1 MPNGC
6 LKKHIKRSFFL
17 PLHKYMKKASNTLIT
32 LAKNFSQKF

>member
-17 PLHKYMKKASNTLIT
+17 PLHKYMKNASNTLIT